1 MPRHDLDPLSLM
13 AGIFFVGV
21 ALLGL
26 LGQGTGDAAG
36 WLWPALL
43 IVVGL
48 AGLLAARPRPPAQQP
63 SASDPLRPATGREA
77 PPTKVGRTGA

>member
-1 MPRHDLDPLSLM
+1 M

-26 LGQGTGDAAG
+26 LGQGTGTSAG
-36 WLWPALL
+36 WVWPALL

-48 AGLLAARPRPPAQQP
+48 AGLVAARPRRSSPAG
-63 SASDPLRPATGREA
+63 STGGTIDE
-77 PPTKVGRTGA
+77 TG

>member
-21 ALLGL
+21 ALLGF
-26 LGQGTGDAAG
+26 LGQGTGSAAG

-48 AGLLAARPRPPAQQP
+48 AGLLAARPRGA
-63 SASDPLRPATGREA
+63 GRERPGSGGSA
-77 PPTKVGRTGA
+77 GGATDETG

>member
-13 AGIFFVGV
+13 AGILFVGV

-26 LGQGTGDAAG
+26 VGHGTGTAAG

-48 AGLLAARPRPPAQQP
+48 AGLLAARPRTARPDR
-63 SASDPLRPATGREA
+63 SAGDRPG
-77 PPTKVGRTGA
+77 GAIDESG

>member
-1 MPRHDLDPLSLM
+1 VPRHDLDALSLM

-26 LGQGTGDAAG
+26 VGAGTGEAAG

-43 IVVGL
+43 IVVGV
-48 AGLLAARPRPPAQQP
+48 AGLVAAG
-63 SASDPLRPATGREA
+63 RPARAVRPGADPNPSTGE
-77 PPTKVGRTGA
+77 PTGETG

>member
-21 ALLGL
+21 ALLGF
-26 LGQGTGDAAG
+26 LGQGTGSAAG

-48 AGLLAARPRPPAQQP
+48 AGLLAAGPRAAGASGRAPAGRPEAQRMKLGKAE
-63 SASDPLRPATGREA
+63 SG
-77 PPTKVGRTGA
+77 

>member
-13 AGIFFVGV
+13 GGIFFVGV

-48 AGLLAARPRPPAQQP
+48 AGLLAARPKPARRP
-63 SASDPLRPATGREA
+63 SDGDRRGGASDESG
-77 PPTKVGRTGA
+77 

>member
-26 LGQGTGDAAG
+26 LGQGTGDDAG

-48 AGLLAARPRPPAQQP
+48 AGLLAARPRAVGPAP
-63 SASDPLRPATGREA
+63 SAGVQPGHDEPGGATDESG
-77 PPTKVGRTGA
+77 

>member
-1 MPRHDLDPLSLM
+1 M

-21 ALLGL
+21 ALLGF
-26 LGQGTGDAAG
+26 LGRGTGDAAG

-48 AGLLAARPRPPAQQP
+48 AGLLAARPRPARRERPAP
-63 SASDPLRPATGREA
+63 DGSTGGASDETG
-77 PPTKVGRTGA
+77 

>member
-1 MPRHDLDPLSLM
+1 MPRHDLDPLALM
-13 AGIFFVGV
+13 AGIFFLGV

-48 AGLLAARPRPPAQQP
+48 GGLLAARPRA
-63 SASDPLRPATGREA
+63 ARREVDEGRPDEA
-77 PPTKVGRTGA
+77 G